1 MVLLIQNSRK
11 GSFMPSVFKR
21 IGAGIR
27 NMSPSAIRE
36 IIVIVVILIISIL
49 LSIPQFKEDREAL
62 RIWKEAQRN
71 AEVSQ
76 QAE

>member
-1 MVLLIQNSRK
+1 
-11 GSFMPSVFKR
+11 MPSVFKR